1 MLFVAVSL
9 LPLVSVLLL
18 VMDRIEDRILDPAP
32 LRGRHAGQRR
42 HLRLIPGGRRG
53 AGDGEDLGDSGNS
66 GDSRDPMDA
75 GEAEADCGDAG
86 QERRAA

>member
-18 VMDRIEDRILDPAP
+18 VMDRIEDRMLDPAP

-53 AGDGEDLGDSGNS
+53 TGDDEDAGDFEDGGDSGEV
-66 GDSRDPMDA
+66 P
-75 GEAEADCGDAG
+75 
-86 QERRAA
+86 RAA